1 MTPAAVPASYAR
13 QQILRMWRIWQ
24 PVALIALFAGF
35 GGPPNWVPLFQI
47 VIVVAATLPLVR
59 GLRLVNRAGPA
70 EPAADRLRRLL
81 WALSVP
87 LYLVVVALFF
97 VR

>member
-1 MTPAAVPASYAR
+1 
-13 QQILRMWRIWQ
+13 MWRIWQ
-24 PVALIALFAGF
+24 PIALLALFAAF
-35 GGPPNWVPLFQI
+35 GGPSRLVPICQL
-47 VIVVAATLPLVR
+47 VIVVAATVPLVR
-59 GLRLVNRAGPA
+59 GLRLVDVAGLRDPA
-70 EPAADRLRRLL
+70 GGQLRRLL